1 MRRKRSSPG
10 LTEHLLQV
18 EVLLGHVWQI
28 HRLILQRNTRH
39 RVTSRHKT
47 RRITLVAPCRD
58 GILAPIDSGVV
69 PGEPGMAQHHR
80 GHRWVS
86 NKKLHSL
93 RMIARRDECNWYG
106 GVSDVGKWLS
116 IECTDRDLVAEWD
129 GWESWAGGQ
138 RLGPWDSP
146 LLPNPA
152 TPNRHVFRLPIAV
165 LPGGEWCLR
174 IGPVILHPTVT
185 SCLLPGLRF
194 YWAPVQEVPRR
205 TTVQTQSSSSSTL
218 SLHPGKPSST
228 NLHGFAVGQVADRT
242 SRFDRGMIGNNGWP
256 WLMTSSLVT
265 LP

>member
-18 EVLLGHVWQI
+18 KVLLGHVWQI

-47 RRITLVAPCRD
+47 RRITLVTPCRD

-86 NKKLHSL
+86 NKKFHSL

-129 GWESWAGGQ
+129 GGNLEPVGKGSVHET
-138 RLGPWDSP
+138 P
-146 LLPNPA
+146 L
-152 TPNRHVFRLPIAV
+152 
-165 LPGGEWCLR
+165 CSR
-174 IGPVILHPTVT
+174 I
-185 SCLLPGLRF
+185 
-194 YWAPVQEVPRR
+194 QQRR
-205 TTVQTQSSSSSTL
+205 TVMSSGCPLQSYREESGVWGLDQWYSTR
-218 SLHPGKPSST
+218 
-228 NLHGFAVGQVADRT
+228 Q
-242 SRFDRGMIGNNGWP
+242 
-256 WLMTSSLVT
+256 
-265 LP
+265 